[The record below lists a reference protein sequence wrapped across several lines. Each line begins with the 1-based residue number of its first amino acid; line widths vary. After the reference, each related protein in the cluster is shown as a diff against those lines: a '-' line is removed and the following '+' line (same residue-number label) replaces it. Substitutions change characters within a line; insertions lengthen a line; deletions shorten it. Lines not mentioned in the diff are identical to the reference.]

1 MDIDIR
7 INAKYI
13 EGYCS
18 IYYFTAM
25 DVRKQYW
32 GKTNEDLKFEIYN
45 YILRYLLPVLA
56 INEKLREISG
66 VGTFNFRF

>member
-1 MDIDIR
+1 
-7 INAKYI
+7 
-13 EGYCS
+13 
-18 IYYFTAM
+18 M